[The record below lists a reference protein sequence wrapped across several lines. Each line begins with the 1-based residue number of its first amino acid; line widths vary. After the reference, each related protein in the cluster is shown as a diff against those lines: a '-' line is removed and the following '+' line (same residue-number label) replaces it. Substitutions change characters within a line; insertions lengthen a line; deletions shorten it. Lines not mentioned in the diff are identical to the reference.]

1 MAKITGPVKTW
12 RLHRRTDIKQRQ
24 LEEWKVYR
32 KGAGKKAM
40 GLALWLKEGRK
51 KGKLKRVKR
60 TVKPTEHK
68 KKIAYYGQG
77 RETADA
83 KLRRIKR
90 GK

>member
-1 MAKITGPVKTW
+1 MAITGIIKTW
-12 RLHRRTDIKQRQ
+12 RLHRKTDKKQRQ
-24 LEEWKVYR
+24 LEEWKAYYKKV
-32 KGAGKKAM
+32 GKSAM
-40 GLALWLKEGRK
+40 PLARWKKEGKPSGEK
-51 KGKLKRVKR
+51 KGG
-60 TVKPTEHK
+60 